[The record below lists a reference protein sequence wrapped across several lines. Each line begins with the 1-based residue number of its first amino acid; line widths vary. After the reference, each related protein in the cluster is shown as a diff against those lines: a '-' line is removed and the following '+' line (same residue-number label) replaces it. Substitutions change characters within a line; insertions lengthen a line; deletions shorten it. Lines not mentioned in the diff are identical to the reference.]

1 MKKKINIAKD
11 FSRYPYGRSRQYSHT
26 SGERFREEILLPA
39 LREFEEITI
48 ELDGVEGYGSSFLD
62 EAFAG
67 LVRVSKIDK
76 VVVLKK
82 LHFVSCEDPSLEEE
96 IKDYIKGA

>member
-11 FSRYPYGRSRQYSHT
+11 FSRYPYGRSRKYSHT
-26 SGERFREEILLPA
+26 SGERFRDEVLLPA

-67 LVRVSKIDK
+67 LVRVSKMDK
-76 VVVLKK
+76 DVVLEK
-82 LHFVSCEDPSLEEE
+82 LHFVSHKDPYLKEE
-96 IKDYIKGA
+96 IRDYIKSA